1 MSGLEN
7 ICYMSIAFDELSTE
21 TKVVHCNLVVFKK
34 GSSAVLQV
42 RLEYNDNKEWLKVS
56 WIIGR
61 LVVYWV
67 GVIMRLILKG
77 MIFI

>member
-1 MSGLEN
+1 MAFLEPILYASKLDWKIDGLER
-7 ICYMSIAFDELSTE
+7 A
-21 TKVVHCNLVVFKK
+21 
-34 GSSAVLQV
+34 AVLQV
-42 RLEYNDNKEWLKVS
+42 WLEYNDNKEWLKAS

-67 GVIMRLILKG
+67 GVIMRLILIE